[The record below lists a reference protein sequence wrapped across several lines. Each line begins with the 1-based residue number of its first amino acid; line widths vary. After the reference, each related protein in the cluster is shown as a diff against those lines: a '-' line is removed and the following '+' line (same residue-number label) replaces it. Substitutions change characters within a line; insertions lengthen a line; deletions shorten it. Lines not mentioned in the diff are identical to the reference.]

1 MLYNNPFT
9 SGVDMST
16 ELMLRIGKEC
26 ENVTHIKESS
36 GDIRKARDL
45 VKTRRRCVSSILWI

>member
-1 MLYNNPFT
+1 
-9 SGVDMST
+9 MST
-16 ELMLRIGKEC
+16 KLMLRIGKEC

-45 VKTRRRCVSSILWI
+45 VRQSEGLSKSSVVLKI